1 MLSCK
6 EVTRLVA
13 SEALERETWARR
25 VQVRLHLLYCVHC
38 RRYVRELKLLARAAR
53 RSIEPMEPDRIET
66 LSGRIRQ
73 TMSRNPEA
81 PNGNDVTQA

>member
-1 MLSCK
+1 
-6 EVTRLVA
+6 
-13 SEALERETWARR
+13 
-25 VQVRLHLLYCVHC
+25 
-38 RRYVRELKLLARAAR
+38 
-53 RSIEPMEPDRIET
+53 MEPDRIET

>member
-13 SEALERETWARR
+13 SEALERATWARR

-38 RRYVRELKLLARAAR
+38 RRYVRELTIVARAAR
-53 RSIEPMEPDRIET
+53 RILEPVEPARIDALSSRIGQSITPD
-66 LSGRIRQ
+66 
-73 TMSRNPEA
+73 PEA
-81 PNGNDVTQA
+81 E